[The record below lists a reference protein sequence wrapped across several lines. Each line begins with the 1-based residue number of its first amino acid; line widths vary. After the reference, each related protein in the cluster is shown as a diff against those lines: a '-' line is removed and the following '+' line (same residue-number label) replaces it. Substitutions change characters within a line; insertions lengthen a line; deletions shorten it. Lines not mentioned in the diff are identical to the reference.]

1 MTFLGFFFLPVA
13 AAVFNVNSW
22 WAYQI
27 YDDVEQTL
35 KSRRRREARS
45 LLPLSDSLSLSRSLF
60 GFDSRGSNFRVSG
73 TERFGGDTITI
84 LTSNSCSRS
93 RRPPPFFSLF
103 FSSSLFLCFCAPPL
117 CQVAFLSCTDNSWQL
132 SVRVR
137 LRVCVCVRVYA
148 RVSTAAAK
156 KTWILIALNHFGLDC
171 RWFVNFNLFI
181 SPLLLISSSFNDIYV
196 YMYIHIFSGISAA
209 TASVWVRLPVIP
221 IVIDSMNSCTC
232 ESQDD
237 EGGERRG
244 KATAGER
251 SMPTE
256 SGDLS
261 FPRMIVP

>member
-1 MTFLGFFFLPVA
+1 MTSSKHSNLA
-13 AAVFNVNSW
+13 
-22 WAYQI
+22 
-27 YDDVEQTL
+27 DEE
-35 KSRRRREARS
+35 RRALFCRS
-45 LLPLSDSLSLSRSLF
+45 LTLSPSPALCLVLIRGDQTSGWAGQSDLGETRSRSWQVTVVLVLDGLPLSFL
-60 GFDSRGSNFRVSG
+60 
-73 TERFGGDTITI
+73 
-84 LTSNSCSRS
+84 C
-93 RRPPPFFSLF
+93 
-103 FSSSLFLCFCAPPL
+103 SSLRHSSCVFVPPRFVKLRFCLAL
-117 CQVAFLSCTDNSWQL
+117 ITADNW
-132 SVRVR
+132 VCVCGW
-137 LRVCVCVRVYA
+137 VCVCVRVYA